1 MKYWFVVDEMND
13 AFDCDVCDAM
23 VHRPYDYCP
32 KFGDKKEIVALIE
45 KNIPIEQY
53 WKDYDYKYYCMLGLN
68 DNRL

>member
-32 KFGDKKEIVALIE
+32 KCGDKKEIVALIDVDLTL
-45 KNIPIEQY
+45 K
-53 WKDYDYKYYCMLGLN
+53 KYRELYEN
-68 DNRL
+68 DTESNKKACRS